1 MPKIAKTARPSV
13 LFNPLTSTGH
23 CQFCKLVQPYPCE
36 DPECLALKAE
46 ADKKSAESFADNAL
60 KVPPKPRRR
69 YRKKQNHAIETI
81 TTQEQ
86 VRAHVD
92 EYIKIL
98 EKIMENPQSDHR
110 ELAPEVSVQFGAKLC
125 PRDTVKVKQLKHLI
139 ENFHYYHHKGW
150 VGDYIEEFHAN
161 VWNIV
166 KLVQVP
172 TVPAEPFPVPEMDA
186 HTDAI

>member
-1 MPKIAKTARPSV
+1 MPKIAKTAR
-13 LFNPLTSTGH
+13 
-23 CQFCKLVQPYPCE
+23 Q
-36 DPECLALKAE
+36 
-46 ADKKSAESFADNAL
+46 
-60 KVPPKPRRR
+60 
-69 YRKKQNHAIETI
+69 YRKKQNHAISTI
-81 TTQEQ
+81 PTQEQ

-92 EYIKIL
+92 QYIKIL

-110 ELAPEVSVQFGAKLC
+110 DLSPAVSVQFGAKLY
-125 PRDTVKVKQLKHLI
+125 PTGKDAPKVKELKHLI

-166 KLVQVP
+166 KPVQVP
-172 TVPAEPFPVPEMDA
+172 TVPAEQFPVLEMDA